1 MSNYEGKLE
10 KLISKCYDDIAAYA
24 KTYFTSVKQG
34 NGMVDVVIY
43 EKKLPELQEV
53 SHINSSDDVIIKS
66 FIDTIHYMD
75 FGSCGSIYLRGQFV
89 NIPIEELTDNDVC
102 CLADYVNSL

>member
-10 KLISKCYDDIAAYA
+10 KLIQKCYDDIAAYV
-24 KTYFTSVKQG
+24 KTYFTSVEQG

-43 EKKLPELQEV
+43 EKKLPELRAV
-53 SHINSSDDVIIKS
+53 THLNPGDDTLITVY
-66 FIDTIHYMD
+66 IDTIRYMD
-75 FGSCGSIYLRGQFV
+75 FGSSGSIYLRGQFV
-89 NIPIEELTDNDVC
+89 NIPIEELTNNDVC